1 MQIKDDVVAFLKV
14 KQMQLMETYKM
25 LEDIQGEHPEL
36 YPLCQKEMDKADQN
50 AERIRR
56 KIDELEGPD

>member
-1 MQIKDDVVAFLKV
+1 MQIRDDVVAFLKI

-36 YPLCQKEMDKADQN
+36 YSFCQKEMDRADQN
-50 AERIRR
+50 AESLRR
-56 KIDELEGPD
+56 KIDELECPD